1 MTLESASALKPSFQ
15 LYLVGTENVCVPEA
29 ATAEPPVRIA
39 HCDEVVWLRP
49 SNVLRIEVRKA
60 FAGLPERVV
69 LILSDGEQF
78 VFTGGTVETAD
89 AIAQMLWPASA

>member
-1 MTLESASALKPSFQ
+1 MFDVTHETK
-15 LYLVGTENVCVPEA
+15 VENVCVPEA

-69 LILSDGEQF
+69 LIMSDGEQF